1 MPRRLVVPILMLAWA
16 VWPAAVAHA
25 ARDRDHDGL
34 PDRWERRYDLS
45 TARPSARVDRDHD
58 GLSNRREFKLRT
70 NPRKRD
76 TDHDGLRD
84 GAEVKRYRTNP
95 RRRDTDHDGLGDR
108 AEIKRYHT
116 NPRKRDTDHD
126 GLSDGAEVKRWHTN
140 PRKRDSDGDGI
151 PDGAEVAAGTATP
164 STPSTAGPAPSPPAG
179 GFPSPATTGVP
190 AGWVPAQT
198 LTSDL
203 DVTTPGAVIQDVLLQ
218 NADIVVDAPNVT
230 IRRVRLQ
237 GGSITNFTGSPC
249 QPGMVIEDSTIEPA
263 PGQQFSSN
271 TEGVIEVGGYTARRV
286 KIWRRSEGFRSGADC
301 GPVRIENSF
310 ASIATPDGTCS
321 HADGIQGAGAPWTTM
336 INSTID
342 FREVSCGTAPF
353 FFPQGQGN
361 DGVTIDRLLVMGG
374 GYPFRLGAPGTVTGL
389 KIVDKSWAYGPIAVN
404 CAMLSS
410 WNASIVTITS
420 DYQIARTVR
429 SQPCSTDSS

>member
-1 MPRRLVVPILMLAWA
+1 MSRRLVVPILMLAWA

-45 TARPSARVDRDHD
+45 TSRPSARVDRDHD
-58 GLSNRREFKLRT
+58 GLTNRREFHLRT
-70 NPRKRD
+70 NPRRRD

-84 GAEVKRYRTNP
+84 GAEVKRY
-95 RRRDTDHDGLGDR
+95 
-108 AEIKRYHT
+108 HT
-116 NPRKRDTDHD
+116 NPRKRDTDGD

-140 PRKRDSDGDGI
+140 PRKRDTDGDGT
-151 PDGAEVAAGTATP
+151 PDGAEVGAGTSAP
-164 STPSTAGPAPSPPAG
+164 AAPAGPAPAPAPG

-198 LTSDL
+198 RTTDL
-203 DVTTPGAVIQDVLLQ
+203 DVTQPGAVIQDVLLQ

-230 IRRVRLQ
+230 IRRVQLQ

-249 QPGMVIEDSTIEPA
+249 QPGMVIEDTTIEPA

-374 GYPFRLGAPGTVTGL
+374 GFPFRLGAPGTVSGL
-389 KIVDKSWAYGPIAVN
+389 KIVDRSWAYGPIAVN
-404 CAMLSS
+404 CPMLSS

-420 DYQIARTVR
+420 GYQIAKTVR
-429 SQPCSTDSS
+429 SQSCNTDSS